1 MSTLL
6 RAGLY
11 PIYLRAKGSVARALA
26 VDCPICREQVGHPC
40 RIEDGAPVV
49 HDARESLAF
58 HGKKI
63 WA

>member
-1 MSTLL
+1 MSASFSGRLHPL
-6 RAGLY
+6 
-11 PIYLRAKGSVARALA
+11 YLRAKASVDRALT
-26 VDCPICREQVGHPC
+26 VDCPICREQIGKPC
-40 RIEDGAPVV
+40 KTDEGVPVV